1 MVVGSS
7 ESIVTDVAVSG
18 SRASVLD
25 LASDSD
31 SDVGETASGGLPR
44 PGQVLV
50 VVSRGPP
57 RQSQV
62 LGGTSGGFPRCAA
75 GRPTSSLTS
84 SLSGAFGWPALAL
97 FALQGLLGD
106 DIKASMLACSMQI
119 SSHFSGVGSVA
130 VAALLLHAG
139 LWTLGLPSKTW
150 NFSESCETRTCQ
162 RVLLRLCSG

>member
-1 MVVGSS
+1 MGSRLGVATSRSNGSVVSMVVGSSTSRSNGSVVMVVGSS

-44 PGQVLV
+44 PGQVLE

-62 LGGTSGGFPRCAA
+62 LGGYIWRISPMCR
-75 GRPTSSLTS
+75 RPADLK
-84 SLSGAFGWPALAL
+84 LNLELKWRFRM
-97 FALQGLLGD
+97 
-106 DIKASMLACSMQI
+106 AS
-119 SSHFSGVGSVA
+119 FGSVC
-130 VAALLLHAG
+130 VAG
-139 LWTLGLPSKTW
+139 
-150 NFSESCETRTCQ
+150 FVR
-162 RVLLRLCSG
+162 

>member
-1 MVVGSS
+1 MPPSSDSDDLSVVMASGEESVGSRLGVATSRSNGSVVSMVVGSS

-44 PGQVLV
+44 PGQVLE

-62 LGGTSGGFPRCAA
+62 LGGVHLEDFPDVPQD
-75 GRPTSSLTS
+75 GRPQ
-84 SLSGAFGWPALAL
+84 A
-97 FALQGLLGD
+97 
-106 DIKASMLACSMQI
+106 
-119 SSHFSGVGSVA
+119 
-130 VAALLLHAG
+130 
-139 LWTLGLPSKTW
+139 
-150 NFSESCETRTCQ
+150 
-162 RVLLRLCSG
+162 

>member
-1 MVVGSS
+1 MASGEAPVGSRLGVATSRSNGSVVSMVVGSS

-44 PGQVLV
+44 LGQVLE

-62 LGGTSGGFPRCAA
+62 LGVHLEDFPDVPQA
-75 GRPTSSLTS
+75 GRPQ
-84 SLSGAFGWPALAL
+84 A
-97 FALQGLLGD
+97 
-106 DIKASMLACSMQI
+106 
-119 SSHFSGVGSVA
+119 
-130 VAALLLHAG
+130 
-139 LWTLGLPSKTW
+139 
-150 NFSESCETRTCQ
+150 
-162 RVLLRLCSG
+162 